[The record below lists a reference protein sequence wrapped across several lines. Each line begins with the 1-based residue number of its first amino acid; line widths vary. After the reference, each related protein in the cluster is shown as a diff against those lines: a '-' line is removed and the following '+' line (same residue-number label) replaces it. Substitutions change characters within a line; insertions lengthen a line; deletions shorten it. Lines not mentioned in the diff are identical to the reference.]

1 MTSRKGDSRLL
12 NLDCE
17 PKAGSMS
24 NFMLHIATPS
34 YTAGNMH
41 PTRIIT
47 VSRNGHLENTM
58 KKIKLVT
65 KERFQWALQADKRTK
80 SF

>member
-12 NLDCE
+12 NLDSE
-17 PKAGSMS
+17 PKAGSVS

-34 YTAGNMH
+34 HTTGNMH

-47 VSRNGHLENTM
+47 ASRNGQLENTI
-58 KKIKLVT
+58 KK
-65 KERFQWALQADKRTK
+65 
-80 SF
+80 